1 VGQVAAAEH
10 GLPELQLGLGAVGGG
25 VGNFADS
32 YQQGKRGWA
41 LVGDTLV
48 GAATGA
54 LGNAGVGD
62 KLGAEVG
69 FASSF
74 SNISNNFSP
83 TKDATVGNSVG
94 VALSTYMGAGCGD
107 IDHQD
112 NANC

>member
-1 VGQVAAAEH
+1 
-10 GLPELQLGLGAVGGG
+10 
-25 VGNFADS
+25 
-32 YQQGKRGWA
+32 
-41 LVGDTLV
+41 V

-74 SNISNNFSP
+74 SNALATDAINNHQAPGLGEVEWAAVDGGLGGAENAWETDISNNFSP